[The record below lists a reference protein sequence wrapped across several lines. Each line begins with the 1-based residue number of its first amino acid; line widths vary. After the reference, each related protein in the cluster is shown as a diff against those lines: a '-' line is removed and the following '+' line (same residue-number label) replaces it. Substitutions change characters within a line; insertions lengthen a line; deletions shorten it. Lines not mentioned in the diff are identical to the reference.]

1 MRHPIKALN
10 AARVA
15 TLKAPGR
22 HADGGGLYLV
32 VDPSGAKRWLLRVVV
47 RGRRRDIGLGGL
59 STTSLAM
66 AREQA
71 ALYRGVARSGGD
83 PLAKRREDRRIVPT
97 FEEAARAVH
106 AEHKKGWRNPKHRAQ
121 WIATLE
127 AYTFPRIGSR
137 AVSEIETRDVLGV
150 LGPIW
155 RTKPETARR
164 VRQRISTVLDWAKAA
179 GHRTGDN
186 PVQGVTK
193 GLPGHSERKG
203 HYAALPY
210 AEVADFIRKLREG
223 DSGEIVQLAFE
234 FTILT
239 AARTGETLGAKW
251 DEIDLTTGVWTV
263 PAGRMKAQKEHR
275 VPLSSRCIEILQR
288 ARELGGEGYV
298 FPGRAADRP
307 LSSMALLM
315 ALRRLGVK
323 VTVHGFRSAFRDW
336 ASEQTNFSREIC
348 EAALAHALESKVE
361 AAYRRGDLLE
371 KRRELMAAW
380 ATFALAEPS
389 ANVLRL
395 RDRHIRD

>member
-1 MRHPIKALN
+1 MRHPVKALN
-10 AARVA
+10 SARVA
-15 TLKAPGR
+15 SIKAAGR
-22 HADGGGLYLV
+22 YTDGGGLYLV

-47 RGRRRDIGLGGL
+47 KGRRRDIGLGGI
-59 STTSLAM
+59 STTSLAR
-66 AREQA
+66 ARELA
-71 ALYRGVARSGGD
+71 VLYRGMARSGGD
-83 PLAKRREDRRIVPT
+83 PLAMRREGRRITPT

-106 AEHKKGWRNPKHRAQ
+106 GEHKEGWRNAKHGAQ

-127 AYTFPRIGSR
+127 AYVFPRIGSKSV
-137 AVSEIETRDVLGV
+137 AEIETRDVLGV
-150 LGPIW
+150 LSPIW
-155 RTKPETARR
+155 RSKPETARR

-186 PVQGVTK
+186 PVQGVAK
-193 GLPGHSERKG
+193 GLPSHSERKG

-210 AEVADFIRKLREG
+210 AEVPDFIRKLRAG
-223 DSGEIVQLAFE
+223 DSGETVQLAFE

-251 DEIDLTTGVWTV
+251 DEIDLETGVWIV

-288 ARELGGEGYV
+288 TEKLGGQGYV
-298 FPGRAADRP
+298 FPGRSVDRP

-323 VTVHGFRSAFRDW
+323 ATVHGFRSAFRDW
-336 ASEQTNFSREIC
+336 ASEQTNFSRDIC
-348 EAALAHALESKVE
+348 EAALAHSIESKVE

-380 ATFALAEPS
+380 ATFALES
-389 ANVLRL
+389 DLDGR
-395 RDRHIRD
+395 

>member
-10 AARVA
+10 SARVA
-15 TLKAPGR
+15 ALKAPGR

-47 RGRRRDIGLGGL
+47 KGHRRDIGLGGI
-59 STTSLAM
+59 STTSLAK
-66 AREQA
+66 ARELA
-71 ALYRGVARSGGD
+71 VLYRGMARSGGD
-83 PLAKRREDRRIVPT
+83 PLAMRREGRRIIPT

-106 AEHKKGWRNPKHRAQ
+106 AQHKEGWRNPKHRAQ
-121 WIATLE
+121 WITTLE
-127 AYTFPRIGSR
+127 TYVFTRIGSKS
-137 AVSEIETRDVLGV
+137 VDEIETRDVLAV
-150 LGPIW
+150 LSPIW

-179 GHRTGDN
+179 GHRIGDN

-193 GLPGHSERKG
+193 GLPNHSERKG

-210 AEVADFIRKLREG
+210 EDVGDFIRKLGAG
-223 DSGEIVQLAFE
+223 DSGEIVRLAFE

-251 DEIDLTTGVWTV
+251 GEIDLTTGVWTV
-263 PAGRMKAQKEHR
+263 PAGRMKAQREHR

-315 ALRRLGVK
+315 AIRRLGVK
-323 VTVHGFRSAFRDW
+323 ATVHGFRSAFRDW
-336 ASEQTNFSREIC
+336 ASEQTNFSRDTC
-348 EAALAHALESKVE
+348 EAALAHTIENKVE

-380 ATFALAEPS
+380 TTFALGNSLDA
-389 ANVLRL
+389 R
-395 RDRHIRD
+395 